1 MTEKAS
7 NNPSI
12 AFLTDE
18 IHLVLS
24 LACTFKEELGG
35 VVIVTVLVTDGEKA
49 PLFRRYLRRY
59 IGLSCEYFIRHTVY
73 TGELCNIWLNQIL
86 RYIAES
92 RKLCMSLEYANF

>member
-1 MTEKAS
+1 MPEKAS

-35 VVIVTVLVTDGEKA
+35 VVIVTVLISGGERA
-49 PLFRRYLRRY
+49 TLLRRYLRRY
-59 IGLSCEYFIRHTVY
+59 IGLSPVNTLY
-73 TGELCNIWLNQIL
+73 
-86 RYIAES
+86 ES
-92 RKLCMSLEYANF
+92 YRLHRGIMQQLVN